1 MAYTSGQYKYLLI
14 RILQRMFSMGNSYDR
29 VYTQNFFYALLDSSI
44 TINEEQ
50 YNNFIEAMD
59 ENVKIL
65 AKKDAYIAE
74 NLNGYLGNNSEGEVL
89 LIAAFRAIG
98 ITLTFEG
105 AFGVYHKANFTKPD
119 GSVLIYEVSIMD
131 TYEYYRVSRTKNFT
145 TNGGNYFFMNIH
157 SFQEYQYAKKTA
169 IIHSLEN
176 IEILN
181 VDDLLPNICGEE
193 CYWDYNPTLK
203 TQTITGSG
211 FFAGVSNET
220 QLNSGEY
227 YTIIF
232 SSTVKKV
239 LDGSIWTKGEEYTG
253 TDNKKYNHPRNCVFL
268 HAENADIKITK
279 DFCKSNYKE
288 TKLGTTTIYPQ
299 IVYTDCKKIIDELTG
314 LDYITLKPLSEWE
327 G

>member
-29 VYTQNFFYALLDSSI
+29 AYTQNFFYALLDSSI

-50 YNNFIEAMD
+50 YNNFIKAMD
-59 ENVKIL
+59 ENVMVL

-74 NLNGYLGNNSEGEVL
+74 NLQGYIGSDSEGEVL

-98 ITLTFEG
+98 ITLKFEG
-105 AFGVYHKANFTKPD
+105 FFAPDTAKFTKPD
-119 GSVLIYEVSIMD
+119 GSVLTYKVYGMD
-131 TYEYYRVSRTKNFT
+131 VADYYKVSRTKNFT
-145 TNGGNYFFMNIH
+145 INGGNYFFMNIH

-169 IIHSLEN
+169 IIHSLQN

-181 VDDLLPNICGEE
+181 VDDLSPNVCGEE

-253 TDNKKYNHPRNCVFL
+253 TDNKKYNRPRNCVFL

-288 TKLGTTTIYPQ
+288 TEWDTTTIYPQ

>member
-29 VYTQNFFYALLDSSI
+29 AYTQNFFYALLDSSI

-59 ENVKIL
+59 KNVMIL
-65 AKKDAYIAE
+65 AKKDAYIAS
-74 NLNGYLGNNSEGEVL
+74 NLQGYMGKNNEGEVL
-89 LIAAFRAIG
+89 LINAFRAIG
-98 ITLTFEG
+98 IKLTFKDTWG
-105 AFGVYHKANFTKPD
+105 AYTKAEFTKPN
-119 GSVLIYEVSIMD
+119 GSVLTYEVHVHSNLYD
-131 TYEYYRVSRTKNFT
+131 YYKVSRTKNFT

-169 IIHSLEN
+169 IIHSLQN
-176 IEILN
+176 IEVLN
-181 VDDLLPNICGEE
+181 VDDFPPNICGKE

-232 SSTVKKV
+232 SPTVTKV

-253 TDNKKYNHPRNCVFL
+253 TDDKKYNRPRNCVFYIRNMI
-268 HAENADIKITK
+268 A
-279 DFCKSNYKE
+279 CK
-288 TKLGTTTIYPQ
+288 
-299 IVYTDCKKIIDELTG
+299 
-314 LDYITLKPLSEWE
+314 
-327 G
+327 

>member
-29 VYTQNFFYALLDSSI
+29 AYTQNFFYALLDSSI

-50 YNNFIEAMD
+50 YNNFIKAMD
-59 ENVKIL
+59 ENVMVL

-74 NLNGYLGNNSEGEVL
+74 NLQGYIGNNSEGEVL
-89 LIAAFRAIG
+89 LIGAFKAIG
-98 ITLTFEG
+98 ITLKFKGFFAPNTAE
-105 AFGVYHKANFTKPD
+105 FTKPD
-119 GSVLIYEVSIMD
+119 GSVLTYYVPGMD
-131 TYEYYRVSRTKNFT
+131 VADNYIVSRTKNFT
-145 TNGGNYFFMNIH
+145 VNGSNYFFMNIH

-169 IIHSLEN
+169 IIHSLQN

-181 VDDLLPNICGEE
+181 VDDLSPNVCGEE

-203 TQTITGSG
+203 TQTITGNG
-211 FFAGVSNET
+211 FFAGVPNEI

-253 TDNKKYNHPRNCVFL
+253 TDNKKYNRPRNCVFL

-288 TKLGTTTIYPQ
+288 TKWNTTTIYPQ